1 MRTKLVVAITGASGV
16 IYGVRMLELLKQSDI
31 EVHLVVSEAGEK
43 VLGIECPRLFDDMT
57 ERKSLFDSV
66 HAFYDYKDICAP
78 IASGSFLTDGMVV
91 IPCTMKTLSG
101 IAHSYADNLIVRAA
115 DVALKERRKLV
126 LVVRETPFHSG
137 HLELMLR
144 ASEMGAVIFP
154 PVPSFH
160 HISTRG
166 TTSKEFAFKLID
178 HTVGRV
184 LDQLGIAH
192 ELLSRWEGV
201 KEGRMKE

>member
-1 MRTKLVVAITGASGV
+1 MITRLVVAITGASGV

-43 VLGIECPRLFDDMT
+43 VLGIECPRLFDDMI

-78 IASGSFLTDGMVV
+78 IASGSFLTHGMVV

-154 PVPSFH
+154 PVPSFYRH
-160 HISTRG
+160 TGSAYELAIPV
-166 TTSKEFAFKLID
+166 FDLID

-184 LDQLGIAH
+184 LDQLGIEH
-192 ELLSRWEGV
+192 ELCKRWEGV
-201 KEGRMKE
+201 KDEGRN